1 MRNGGRCSCGRPTT
15 ARGALEPEDEAR
27 LAAHL
32 DRCDD
37 CRARLA
43 GQRTVR
49 RALAARPAAPA
60 PPGLAARVL
69 AELGSAPHWTEL
81 LAWRTWTYRL
91 APVAAGLLAVA
102 FIIGRG
108 AAASSPPAGV
118 PEVAA
123 AWVAGEPDAGD
134 MPAFALLGQDGR
146 GRRPAARSPAER
158 RAGRAASAVG
168 GGRRRAAFDRR
179 QEPAP

>member
-1 MRNGGRCSCGRPTT
+1 MSCEEWRPLLVR
-15 ARGALEPEDEAR
+15 AADDRPDALEPADETR

-32 DRCDD
+32 DRCDE
-37 CRARLA
+37 CRALLA
-43 GQRTVR
+43 EQQIVR
-49 RALAARPAAPA
+49 RALAARPAAPV
-60 PPGLAARVL
+60 PPGLAARVR
-69 AELGSAPHWTEL
+69 AELDSAPHWTEL

-134 MPAFALLGQDGR
+134 MPAFALLGQEG
-146 GRRPAARSPAER
+146 
-158 RAGRAASAVG
+158 VG
-168 GGRRRAAFDRR
+168 GDRLLDALLSTAPD
-179 QEPAP
+179 EPLER